1 MLRSQLLVALGLARL
16 LATVLPKVY
25 WPVLLH
31 GEDEEEGRAKSV
43 PFEVTE
49 LVDNCGLSEPLD
61 PMGWGVRGKECASGQ
76 S

>member
-43 PFEVTE
+43 PKIKFKKVSV
-49 LVDNCGLSEPLD
+49 LLP
-61 PMGWGVRGKECASGQ
+61 P
-76 S
+76 